1 MKISLQWL
9 REWADTGDDV
19 RGLAQAVTMVGLEIE
34 GIHAAAPPLSNVVVG
49 EVKAITKHPDAEKL
63 NVCRVWSG
71 REELQIVCG
80 APNVRV
86 GMKAPLAL
94 IGAKLPNGMEIK
106 QAKLRGVESSGMLC
120 SARELGLSEDASG
133 LFDLPADLT
142 AGQDFSS
149 ALALNDTIF
158 EVNLTPNRGDCMSV
172 AGVAREVAALRNQP
186 LHPPAMKAVA
196 AQIAEQF
203 PVRLESRSACPKFVG
218 RVIRGIR
225 PGAKS
230 PFWMQERLR
239 RAGLR
244 PISAVVDVTN
254 YVMIELGQPMHA
266 YDLGK
271 LNGSIVV
278 RFARTGETLR
288 MLDGRVIELTPD
300 ILMIADERS
309 LLGMG
314 GVMGGEESAIADAT
328 ADVFLEA
335 AFFDPAA
342 VAGRGRRFGLITDAS
357 QRFERGVDPQLQ
369 ERAMERATQLLIECA
384 GGQAGPVSVTRTT
397 DPYPTRAPIRLRQQR
412 VEHVLGAKFSAAT
425 VTDCLTRLGMELEP
439 SSPEP
444 RASSSAPGL
453 VWSVTPPTWRFDLS
467 IEEDLIEEVARLY
480 GFDNIAEQNEIAAQ
494 QMQPWTE
501 RRVHKERAADLLVD
515 RGYQEAITYSF
526 TEAATQ
532 SLLFPEPAFALANPI
547 SAELGAMRVSLW
559 PGLLQ
564 ALGSNQRRQQ
574 QRVRLFEIG
583 RRYSGID
590 GAETEMIAGVVAG
603 STLPEQWGIES
614 AKVDFF
620 DVKSDVEALLGL
632 TGAAA
637 EFRFAAEAHPALH
650 PGQSARI
657 WRGARSVGW
666 LGALHPEHSRRLD
679 LTYPVF
685 VFEIETQVG
694 LAADV
699 PVYTE
704 ISRYPAIRRD
714 IAVIVDEA
722 LPAEAVFATV
732 RGSAG
737 SLLQALTVLSVY
749 RGRQFEKGK
758 KSIALGLQLQDTS
771 RTLTDDEADAI
782 VAQVIEQLHVKL
794 NATIRDK

>member
-1 MKISLQWL
+1 MRISLQWL
-9 REWADTGDDV
+9 GEWTDTGTDV
-19 RGLAQAVTMVGLEIE
+19 RGLAHALTMVGLEVEAIE
-34 GIHAAAPPLSNVVVG
+34 AAAPPLANVVVG
-49 EVKAITKHPDAEKL
+49 EVKTVTRHPDAEKL
-63 NVCRVWSG
+63 NVCRVWNG

-106 QAKLRGVESSGMLC
+106 QAKLRGVDSSGMLC

-133 LFDLPADLT
+133 LFDLPADLP
-142 AGQDFSS
+142 AGQDLVA
-149 ALALNDTIF
+149 ALKLNDTIF

-172 AGVAREVAALRNQP
+172 AGVAREVAALRKQA
-186 LHPPAMKAVA
+186 LHPPAVKAVEPK
-196 AQIAEQF
+196 ITDRF
-203 PVRLESRSACPKFVG
+203 PVRLEGGSGCPKFVS

-225 PGAKS
+225 PNVKS

-254 YVMIELGQPMHA
+254 YVMLELGQPLHA

-271 LNGSIVV
+271 LNGSINV
-278 RFARTGETLR
+278 RFARAGETLK

-300 ILMIADERS
+300 ILMIADERT
-309 LLGMG
+309 LLGMA
-314 GVMGGEESAIADAT
+314 GVMGGEDSGISDGT
-328 ADVFLEA
+328 TDVLLEG
-335 AFFDPAA
+335 AFFTPAI
-342 VAGRGRRFGLITDAS
+342 VAGRGRRYGLITDAS
-357 QRFERGVDPQLQ
+357 QRFERGVDPELQ
-369 ERAMERATQLLIECA
+369 ERGIERATQLLLECA
-384 GGQAGPVSVTRTT
+384 GGAAGPIEVTRTAER
-397 DPYPTRAPIRLRQQR
+397 YPARAPIRVRPPR
-412 VEHVLGAKFSAAT
+412 VQHVLGAPIPADVAA
-425 VTDCLTRLGMELEP
+425 DCLTRLGMKVE
-439 SSPEP
+439 S
-444 RASSSAPGL
+444 SSSA
-453 VWSVTPPTWRFDLS
+453 WSVTPPTWRFDIA

-480 GFDNIAEQNEIAAQ
+480 GFDNIPEQSEIAALSL
-494 QMQPWTE
+494 QPWTE
-501 RRVHKERAADLLVD
+501 ARVQNTRAADLLVD

-526 TEAATQ
+526 TEPATQ
-532 SLLFPEPAFALANPI
+532 ALLCPGPAFALANPI
-547 SAELGAMRVSLW
+547 SAELAAMRVSLW

-583 RRYSGID
+583 RRYAGAD
-590 GAETEMIAGVVAG
+590 GAETEVVAGVVAG
-603 STLPEQWGIES
+603 SALAEQWGVES
-614 AKVDFF
+614 AKIDFF
-620 DVKSDVEALLGL
+620 DVKADVEALLDL
-632 TGAAA
+632 TGATAQ
-637 EFRFAAEAHPALH
+637 FRFVPEQRPALH

-657 WRGARSVGW
+657 WRGDRSVGW

-685 VFEIETQVG
+685 VFEVETQSG
-694 LAADV
+694 LSRDV
-699 PVYTE
+699 SVFSE

-714 IAVIVDEA
+714 IAVIIDEA
-722 LPAEAVFATV
+722 LPAHTLLGTV
-732 RGSAG
+732 RDAAG
-737 SLLQALTVLSVY
+737 ALLQGLTVLSVY

-771 RTLTDDEADAI
+771 RTLTDSEADAI
-782 VAQVIEQLHVKL
+782 VARVIEQLTLKL